1 MKQLS
6 LWMKVVGALYVVNAI
21 FLVATYL
28 IPALGEA
35 SVEAR
40 VAGADPANPLYD
52 FALDTWL
59 MFGLELLVVGA
70 ALLFAS
76 RSAWANRILAIAVIA
91 LELIRGI
98 VDDLIWIASG
108 YPPASYVGWIL
119 IHAAIVVT
127 GILVLRRAHA
137 EQPEKVAVLA

>member
-6 LWMKVVGALYVVNAI
+6 LWMKVVGALYVVNALL
-21 FLVATYL
+21 LVATYL
-28 IPALGEA
+28 IPAIGEA

-40 VAGADPANPLYD
+40 VAGADPSNPLYA

-59 MFGLELLVVGA
+59 MFGLELLVVGV
-70 ALLFAS
+70 ALWIAS
-76 RSAWANRILAIAVIA
+76 RAAWANRILAVTVIA

-108 YPPASYVGWIL
+108 YPSASYVGWIL
-119 IHAAIVVT
+119 LHTAIILT

-137 EQPEKVAVLA
+137 EQPERAPVLA